1 MRKVIVALVT
11 CVAALAG
18 IGLIFVASASSVR
31 AANNFGDSHFFLIR
45 QLIWMVL
52 AVAMGFA
59 AARFDYHLWFRHR
72 WLLVVLLVVVILG
85 LVAVFVPGIGIRSHG
100 SNRWVGYGAV
110 RFQPSE
116 LAKVATVVLLSVWLS
131 SIGWRVRTF
140 RKGFCVPVIVLGVF
154 LLLLMRE
161 PDFGATLVTAVV
173 GVGIMF
179 VAGVRLVYVFG
190 AGFLGCL
197 AFLGLIL
204 HDKVRSERVMVY
216 VVKLCGQTS
225 WITEQLAGLLGKSVD
240 QVLQDVA
247 SSDKKHQVE
256 QSRLAFINGGEWG
269 VGLNNSMQKHYYL
282 PEAHTDFIYAI
293 AGEEWG
299 LPATLGILL
308 AFGVILVC
316 GLWIAT
322 RAPDRLGRLM
332 AFGLTVLMVFQAFFN
347 IGVVTDCLPTKG
359 LALPFISYGGSNL
372 LTAFIAAGIL
382 VNIGMHIE
390 EPDEHVRA
398 QLYDGEWREA

>member
-1 MRKVIVALVT
+1 MRKVIVALIT

-31 AANNFGDSHFFLIR
+31 AAQNYGDSHFFLYR
-45 QLIWMVL
+45 QLIWMAFSLVL
-52 AVAMGFA
+52 TIC
-59 AARFDYHLWFRHR
+59 AARFDYHNWAERR
-72 WLLVVLLVVVILG
+72 WLQWALLVVVICG
-85 LVAVFVPGIGIRSHG
+85 LLAVFVPGLGIRSHG
-100 SNRWVGYGAV
+100 SSRWIGHGSL

-116 LAKVATVVLLSVWLS
+116 IAKLATVILMSAWMS
-131 SIGWRVRTF
+131 KIGWRYRTF
-140 RKGFCVPVIVLGVF
+140 RYGFFIPIGVLGVIVA
-154 LLLLMRE
+154 LLMKE

-173 GVGIMF
+173 GMAILF
-179 VAGVRLVYVFG
+179 VAGTRILYVGFAVVG
-190 AGFLGCL
+190 GGLGFL
-197 AFLGLIL
+197 AMIL
-204 HDKVRSERVMVY
+204 HDPVRCDRVMVY
-216 VVKLCGQTS
+216 IVKLCGKTS
-225 WITEQLAGLLGKSVD
+225 LITEQLAGLLGKSVD
-240 QVLQDVA
+240 DVLQHVA

-308 AFGVILVC
+308 AFGCILVC
-316 GLWIAT
+316 GLLIAS

-332 AFGLTVLMVFQAFFN
+332 AFGLTLLMVFQAFFN

-372 LTAFIAAGIL
+372 ITAFVAVGIL
-382 VNIGMHIE
+382 INIGMHIE

-398 QLYDGEWREA
+398 QLFDGDLQEA

>member
-1 MRKVIVALVT
+1 MRKVIVALIT

-18 IGLIFVASASSVR
+18 IGLIFVASASNVR
-31 AANNFGDSHFFLIR
+31 AAQNYGDSHFFLKR
-45 QLIWMVL
+45 QLVWMAL
-52 AVAMGFA
+52 ALLLGFL
-59 AARFDYHLWFRHR
+59 AARFDYHLWAKRR
-72 WLLVVLLVVVILG
+72 WLQWALLALAIVG
-85 LVAVFVPGIGIRSHG
+85 LLAVFVPGIGIRSHG
-100 SNRWVGYGAV
+100 SNRWIGHGAL

-116 LAKVATVVLLSVWLS
+116 IVKVATVILMAAWMS

-140 RKGFCVPVIVLGVF
+140 VKGFLVPVSVLGVF
-154 LLLLMRE
+154 LLLLLKE

-179 VAGVRLVYVFG
+179 VAGARMLYVLAG
-190 AGFLGCL
+190 GFLGGL
-197 AFLGLIL
+197 GFLVMIL
-204 HDKVRSERVMVY
+204 RDPVRSERVMVY
-216 VVKLCGQTS
+216 VVKAFGQTS
-225 WITEQLAGLLGKSVD
+225 FITRQLANVIGKSVE

-247 SSDKKHQVE
+247 VSDRGHRVD
-256 QSRLAFINGGEWG
+256 QSRLAFVNGGEWG

-299 LPATLGILL
+299 LPVTLGILL
-308 AFGVILVC
+308 AFGGILVC
-316 GLWIAT
+316 GMLIAS

-332 AFGLTVLMVFQAFFN
+332 AFGLMLLLVFQAFFN

-372 LTAFIAAGIL
+372 VTAFVAIGIL
-382 VNIGMHIE
+382 INIGTHIE
-390 EPDEHVRA
+390 QPDEHVRA
-398 QLYDGEWREA
+398 QLFDGELQDA

>member
-1 MRKVIVALVT
+1 
-11 CVAALAG
+11 
-18 IGLIFVASASSVR
+18 
-31 AANNFGDSHFFLIR
+31 
-45 QLIWMVL
+45 MVL
-52 AVAMGFA
+52 AVALGFM
-59 AARFDYHLWFRHR
+59 AARFDYHLWARHR
-72 WLLVVLLVVVILG
+72 WLLIGLLVVALAG
-85 LVAVFVPGIGIRSHG
+85 LIAVFVPGLGIRSHG
-100 SNRWVGYGAV
+100 SSRWVGYGAV

-116 LAKVATVVLLSVWLS
+116 LAKVATVLLLSVWMS

-140 RKGFCVPVIVLGVF
+140 WKGFLLPMGGLAIFLG
-154 LLLLMRE
+154 LLLKE

-173 GVGIMF
+173 GAGILF
-179 VAGVRLVYVFG
+179 VAGTRWIYVLG

-197 AFLGLIL
+197 GFLGMLL
-204 HDKVRSERVMVY
+204 HDKVRSERMMVY

-225 WITEQLAGLLGKSVD
+225 WITEKLAGLLDKSVA

-247 SSDKKHQVE
+247 TSDKKHQVE
-256 QSRLAFINGGEWG
+256 QSVLAFINGGEWG

-299 LPATLGILL
+299 MPATLGILL
-308 AFGVILVC
+308 AFGVILIC
-316 GLWIAT
+316 GLLIAT

-332 AFGLTVLMVFQAFFN
+332 AFGLTVLMVFQACFN

-372 LTAFIAAGIL
+372 LTAFIAVGIL
-382 VNIGMHIE
+382 INIGMHIE

-398 QLYDGEWREA
+398 QLYDGEWRDG

>member
-1 MRKVIVALVT
+1 MRKIIVALIT

-18 IGLIFVASASSVR
+18 IGLIFVASASSER
-31 AANNFGDSHFFLIR
+31 ATQNYGDAQYFLKR
-45 QLIWMVL
+45 QLVWMVAAL
-52 AVAMGFA
+52 LLGFC
-59 AARFDYHLWFRHR
+59 AARFDYHHWVKQR
-72 WLLVVLLVVVILG
+72 WLQGVLLAVVIGG
-85 LVAVFVPGIGIRSHG
+85 LLAVFVPHIGIRSHG
-100 SNRWVGYGAV
+100 SNRWIGHGAL

-116 LAKVATVVLLSVWLS
+116 IAKLATVILMSAWMS

-140 RKGFCVPVIVLGVF
+140 WKGFVFPIGVLGVF
-154 LLLLMRE
+154 LLFLLKE

-179 VAGVRLVYVFG
+179 VAGARLLYILG
-190 AGFLGCL
+190 AGFLGGL
-197 AFLGLIL
+197 GFLGMIM
-204 HDKVRSERVMVY
+204 HDPVRSERVMVY
-216 VVKLCGQTS
+216 VVKAFGKTS
-225 WITEQLAGLLGKSVD
+225 FVTEQMANVLGKSVE

-247 SSDKKHQVE
+247 TSDRRHQVD

-299 LPATLGILL
+299 LPVTLGILL

-316 GLWIAT
+316 GLLIAS

-332 AFGLTVLMVFQAFFN
+332 AFGLVLLLVFQAFFN

-372 LTAFIAAGIL
+372 ITAFVAIGVL

-398 QLYDGEWREA
+398 QLYDGKLQDS

>member
-1 MRKVIVALVT
+1 MRKVIVALIT

-31 AANNFGDSHFFLIR
+31 AAQNYGDSRFFLKR
-45 QLIWMVL
+45 QLIWMAISVL
-52 AVAMGFA
+52 LGLA
-59 AARFDYHLWFRHR
+59 AARFDYHLWSRRR
-72 WLLVVLLVVVILG
+72 WLRWTLLALVIFGLL
-85 LVAVFVPGIGIRSHG
+85 AVFVPGIGIRSHG
-100 SNRWVGYGAV
+100 SSRWIGHGVL

-116 LAKVATVVLLSVWLS
+116 LAKLATVILMSAWMS

-140 RKGFCVPVIVLGVF
+140 FKGFLLPVGMLGVLLA
-154 LLLLMRE
+154 LLLRE

-173 GVGIMF
+173 GVAILF
-179 VAGVRLVYVFG
+179 VAGARLIYVFG

-197 AFLGLIL
+197 GFLAMIL

-216 VVKLCGQTS
+216 AVKVFGKAS
-225 WITEQLAGLLGKSVD
+225 FVTEQLAGFLGKSVD
-240 QVLQDVA
+240 QVLQNVA
-247 SSDKKHQVE
+247 TSDKKHQVE
-256 QSRLAFINGGEWG
+256 QSCLAFINGGEWG

-316 GLWIAT
+316 GLLIAT
-322 RAPDRLGRLM
+322 RAPDRLGRLI
-332 AFGLTVLMVFQAFFN
+332 AFGLTLLLVFQAFFN

-372 LTAFIAAGIL
+372 ITAFVAIGALI
-382 VNIGMHIE
+382 NIGMHIE

-398 QLYDGEWREA
+398 QLYDGELQES

>member
-1 MRKVIVALVT
+1 MRKVIVALIT

-18 IGLIFVASASSVR
+18 IGLIFVASASSER
-31 AANNFGDSHFFLIR
+31 AILNYGDAQYFLKR
-45 QLIWMVL
+45 QLIWMTISL
-52 AVAMGFA
+52 LLGFA
-59 AARFDYHLWFRHR
+59 AARFDYHLWAKRR
-72 WLLVVLLVVVILG
+72 WLRWALMALVIFALL
-85 LVAVFVPGIGIRSHG
+85 AVFVPGLGIRSHG
-100 SNRWVGYGAV
+100 SSRWIGHGAL

-116 LAKVATVVLLSVWLS
+116 LAKLATVILMAAWMS

-140 RKGFCVPVIVLGVF
+140 FKGFLIPVGVLSVLLFF
-154 LLLLMRE
+154 LLKE

-179 VAGVRLVYVFG
+179 VAGARLIYIVG
-190 AGFLGCL
+190 AGFLGGL
-197 AFLGLIL
+197 GFLMMIL

-216 VVKLCGQTS
+216 AVKLFGKAS
-225 WITEQLAGLLGKSVD
+225 VVTEQLAGFLGKSVD

-247 SSDKKHQVE
+247 TSDKKHQVE

-299 LPATLGILL
+299 LPVTLGILL

-316 GLWIAT
+316 GLLIAT
-322 RAPDRLGRLM
+322 RAPDRLGRLI
-332 AFGLTVLMVFQAFFN
+332 AFGLTLLLVFQAFFN

-372 LTAFIAAGIL
+372 ITAFVAIGVLI
-382 VNIGMHIE
+382 NIGMHIE

-398 QLYDGEWREA
+398 QLYDGDLQES

>member
-1 MRKVIVALVT
+1 MRKVIVALIT
-11 CVAALAG
+11 CVAALTG

-31 AANNFGDSHFFLIR
+31 AAQNYGDSHFFLKH
-45 QLIWMVL
+45 QLIWMAFAL
-52 AVAMGFA
+52 AMGFL
-59 AARFDYHLWFRHR
+59 AARFDYHHWAKRR
-72 WLLVVLLVVVILG
+72 WLLWVLLAVVVLG
-85 LVAVFVPGIGIRSHG
+85 LLAVFVPGIGIRSHG
-100 SNRWVGYGAV
+100 SNRWIGYGSL

-116 LAKVATVVLLSVWLS
+116 IAKLATVILLSAWMS

-140 RKGFCVPVIVLGVF
+140 FRGFLLPVGVLGV
-154 LLLLMRE
+154 LLLLLLKE

-173 GVGIMF
+173 GVAILF
-179 VAGVRLVYVFG
+179 VAGTRLLYVVG
-190 AGFLGCL
+190 AGFLGGLGFL
-197 AFLGLIL
+197 AMIL
-204 HDKVRSERVMVY
+204 HDPVRCERVMVY
-216 VVKLCGQTS
+216 VVKLFGKTS
-225 WITEQLAGLLGKSVD
+225 IVTEQLAGFLGKSVD
-240 QVLQDVA
+240 DVLQHVA
-247 SSDKKHQVE
+247 TSDKKHQVE

-308 AFGVILVC
+308 AFGCILVC
-316 GLWIAT
+316 GLLIAT
-322 RAPDRLGRLM
+322 RAPDRLGKLM
-332 AFGLTVLMVFQAFFN
+332 AFGLTLLLVFQAFFN

-372 LTAFIAAGIL
+372 ITAFVAIGIL
-382 VNIGMHIE
+382 INIGMHIE

-398 QLYDGEWREA
+398 QLFDGDLQES

>member
-1 MRKVIVALVT
+1 MRKVIVALIT

-31 AANNFGDSHFFLIR
+31 ATQNYGDSHYFLTR
-45 QLIWMVL
+45 QLIWMFISL
-52 AVAMGFA
+52 LLGFG
-59 AARFDYHLWFRHR
+59 AARFDYHYWVKLR
-72 WLLVVLLVVVILG
+72 WLQWVLLAVVIMG
-85 LVAVFVPGIGIRSHG
+85 LLAVFVPGLGIRSHG
-100 SNRWVGYGAV
+100 SNRWIGHGSL

-116 LAKVATVVLLSVWLS
+116 IAKLATVILLSSWMY
-131 SIGWRVRTF
+131 SIGWRYRSF
-140 RKGFCVPVIVLGVF
+140 LKGFVAPIGVLGVF
-154 LLLLMRE
+154 LLLMMKE

-179 VAGVRLVYVFG
+179 VAGTRLVYVLG
-190 AGFLGCL
+190 AAMAGGLGFL
-197 AFLGLIL
+197 AMIL
-204 HDKVRSERVMVY
+204 HDPVRSERVMVY
-216 VVKLCGQTS
+216 VVKLCGKAS
-225 WITEQLAGLLGKSVD
+225 FVTEQLAGLLGRSVD
-240 QVLQDVA
+240 DVLQHVA
-247 SSDKKHQVE
+247 TSDKKHQVE

-308 AFGVILVC
+308 AFGCILVC
-316 GLWIAT
+316 GLLIAT
-322 RAPDRLGRLM
+322 RAPDRLGRLI
-332 AFGLTVLMVFQAFFN
+332 AFGLTLLLVFQAFFN

-372 LTAFIAAGIL
+372 ITAFVAVGVLI
-382 VNIGMHIE
+382 NIGMHIE

-398 QLYDGEWREA
+398 QLFDGEIQDA

>member
-1 MRKVIVALVT
+1 MRKVIAALIT

-18 IGLIFVASASSVR
+18 VGLIFVASASSVR
-31 AANNFGDSHFFLIR
+31 AAQNYGDSHFFLKR
-45 QLIWMVL
+45 QLVWMVAAIVL
-52 AVAMGFA
+52 GFL
-59 AARFDYHLWFRHR
+59 AARLDYHYWVRRR
-72 WLLVVLLVVVILG
+72 WLQWLLLAAVIGG
-85 LVAVFVPGIGIRSHG
+85 LLAVFVPGIGIRSHG
-100 SNRWVGYGAV
+100 SNRWIGHGSL

-116 LAKVATVVLLSVWLS
+116 IAKLATVVLMSAWMS

-140 RKGFCVPVIVLGVF
+140 FKGFLIPVGVLGVF
-154 LLLLMRE
+154 LLLLLKE

-179 VAGVRLVYVFG
+179 VAGARMLYVVG
-190 AGFLGCL
+190 AGLAGGLGFL
-197 AFLGLIL
+197 AMIL
-204 HDKVRSERVMVY
+204 HDPVRSERVMVY
-216 VVKLCGQTS
+216 VVKLCGKTS
-225 WITEQLAGLLGKSVD
+225 IITGQFAGFLGKSVD

-247 SSDKKHQVE
+247 TSDKKHQVE

-308 AFGVILVC
+308 AFGTILVC
-316 GLWIAT
+316 GLLIAT
-322 RAPDRLGRLM
+322 RAPDRLGRLI
-332 AFGLTVLMVFQAFFN
+332 AFGLVLLLVFQAFFN

-372 LTAFIAAGIL
+372 ITAFVAVGML

-398 QLYDGEWREA
+398 QLYDGELQEP

>member
-1 MRKVIVALVT
+1 MRKVIVALIT

-31 AANNFGDSHFFLIR
+31 AAQNYGDSHFFLKH
-45 QLIWMVL
+45 QLVWMGVSLLL
-52 AVAMGFA
+52 AFA
-59 AARFDYHLWFRHR
+59 AAHFDYHNWAKRP
-72 WLLVVLLVVVILG
+72 WLQWALLAVVILG
-85 LVAVFVPGIGIRSHG
+85 LLAVFVPGIGKWSHG
-100 SNRWVGYGAV
+100 SYRWVGYGPL

-116 LAKVATVVLLSVWLS
+116 LAKLATVILLSVWMS
-131 SIGWRVRTF
+131 KIGWRVRTF
-140 RKGFCVPVIVLGVF
+140 YKGFLIPIGVLGVILF
-154 LLLLMRE
+154 LLLKE

-179 VAGVRLVYVFG
+179 VAGTRWIYVIG
-190 AGFLGCL
+190 SGVAGGLGFL
-197 AFLGLIL
+197 AMIL
-204 HDKVRSERVMVY
+204 HDPVRSERVMVY
-216 VVKLCGQTS
+216 VVKLCGKTS
-225 WITEQLAGLLGKSVD
+225 IVTEKLAGLLGKSVD
-240 QVLQDVA
+240 EVLQHVA
-247 SSDKKHQVE
+247 TSDKKHQVE

-299 LPATLGILL
+299 MPATLGILL
-308 AFGVILVC
+308 TFGVVLFC
-316 GLWIAT
+316 GLRIAS

-332 AFGLTVLMVFQAFFN
+332 AFGLTLLLVFQAFFN

-372 LTAFIAAGIL
+372 ITAFVAVGIL
-382 VNIGMHIE
+382 INIGMHIE

-398 QLYDGEWREA
+398 QLFDGDLQEC

>member
-1 MRKVIVALVT
+1 MRKVIVALIT

-18 IGLIFVASASSVR
+18 IGLIFVASASSVL
-31 AANNFGDSHFFLIR
+31 AAQKYADSQFFLKR
-45 QLIWMVL
+45 QLVWMVL
-52 AVAMGFA
+52 ALLLGFL
-59 AARFDYHLWFRHR
+59 AARFDYHNWTRHQ
-72 WLLVVLLVVVILG
+72 WMQWVLLVGVVLG
-85 LVAVFVPGIGIRSHG
+85 LLAVFVPGFGIESHG
-100 SNRWVGYGAV
+100 SKRWIGHGAL

-116 LAKVATVVLLSVWLS
+116 LAKLATVILMSAWMS
-131 SIGWRVRTF
+131 AIGWRARTLVR
-140 RKGFCVPVIVLGVF
+140 GFLIPIGVLGLI
-154 LLLLMRE
+154 LLLLMKE

-173 GVGIMF
+173 GIGVLF
-179 VAGVRLVYVFG
+179 VAGARLIYVFG

-197 AFLGLIL
+197 GFLAMIL
-204 HDKVRSERVMVY
+204 HDQVRSERMMVY
-216 VVKLCGQTS
+216 LVKLFGKTS
-225 WITEQLAGLLGKSVD
+225 VVTEQLANLLGKSVD
-240 QVLQDVA
+240 QVLLDVEK
-247 SSDKKHQVE
+247 SNKKHQVE

-299 LPATLGILL
+299 LPVTLGILL
-308 AFGVILVC
+308 FFGGILIC
-316 GLWIAT
+316 GLLIAS

-332 AFGLTVLMVFQAFFN
+332 AFGVLLLLVFQAFFN

-372 LTAFIAAGIL
+372 ITAFVAIGVLI
-382 VNIGMHIE
+382 NIGMHIE

-398 QLYDGEWREA
+398 QLFDGKLQDA